1 MNLEC
6 EELITLNEFG
16 FQKILDDF
24 QNTDTINIL
33 TYNIS
38 TKKNELLSILKELE
52 NKTIIIVTNIPQR
65 WERYY
70 SDNPRNKAFIQIKEY
85 LSLLDPDEFKSNVEI
100 YFNFQNHAKVYS
112 TDNYTYIGSQNFSD
126 ESKNNYECGVIITS
140 NCGEDIIENIKE
152 ESIRFFGVEIEDFKN
167 ELQEDIKKTEK
178 IIDKFDYSVD
188 FEITSDIDFL
198 EEVKYNFTK
207 LKELLEVKIKQKIDR
222 VETKIRKIK
231 EKYYLQDVTW
241 IENSLIKLEDIN
253 ETIDTIIWEIS
264 EKGDFAEVYF
274 NYEQEAMEN
283 VSWADEE
290 HLEDAL
296 TSEMRDMENI
306 CFDIKERYEKRIK
319 DYFDNINEKFNCVMK
334 LYETIEDMTSN
345 REVINN
351 AGL

>member
-6 EELITLNEFG
+6 KELITLNEFG

-65 WERYY
+65 WEKYY
-70 SDNPRNKAFIQIKEY
+70 SDDPRNKAFIQIKEY
-85 LSLLDPDEFKSNVEI
+85 LSLLDPKEFKSNVEI

-126 ESKNNYECGVIITS
+126 ESKKNYEVGVIITS

-152 ESIRFFGVEIEDFKN
+152 ESVRFFGVEIEDFKK
-167 ELQEDIKKTEK
+167 ELQYDIKKIEK
-178 IIDKFDYSVD
+178 IIDEFDYSPD
-188 FEITSDIDFL
+188 IEITSGIDFL
-198 EEVKYNFTK
+198 EELKYNFNELTK
-207 LKELLEVKIKQKIDR
+207 LLEVKIKTEIYQI
-222 VETKIRKIK
+222 ETKIKKTK
-231 EKYYLQDVTW
+231 ENYYLQDVSW
-241 IENSLIKLEDIN
+241 IENSLIKLEDIT
-253 ETIDTIIWEIS
+253 ETIDNIIWEIS

-290 HLEDAL
+290 HLEGAL
-296 TSEMRDMENI
+296 MNEMRDMENI
-306 CFDIKERYEKRIK
+306 CFDIKEIYENKIK
-319 DYFDNINEKFNCVMK
+319 DYFENLNTNFNSMIK
-334 LYETIEDMTSN
+334 LYETIEEITSN

-351 AGL
+351 TGL